1 VSAPK
6 PPSQAQAEIA
16 RKAREHFVAQL
27 EGVLQPLSEAI
38 RGRLVELVDGATS
51 TRDAQERRDAM
62 LDFERQRHAWQQGTA
77 EAWRKAM
84 KPPTATAR
92 IRLDAVNLS
101 LIGDEVVENRIL
113 ASRVA
118 LSALE
123 KATWELNDLKVRMQ
137 HIEGQELAEDDVLR
151 AQAVTQLMVEQ
162 WGANGLPRP
171 TWVMVQD
178 VISKHMVEKMV
189 LAYKSTN
196 EFLVKRGVLPDIDHI
211 SRVKR
216 SVSSPAQRKPAAAAS
231 GAADAAS
238 AQGRGGQ
245 AGDGGGDVG
254 GGASGYSGSGPS
266 SGLSTGHDGTGSST
280 GGYGGTGGGYGGSGG
295 GSVPGGA
302 HRGAGGASGPG
313 GGYSGAGAG
322 ALGPGGGYGGGDG
335 GAGASAPGGA
345 GYGVGGAGGS
355 IPGGGTESRG
365 SAGGGDGP
373 GGWGAGGGVGGGVGG
388 PGGSEGGGVGAAD
401 ARAFGAAARGGGAA
415 ASSYGGGQT
424 RGLGG
429 AVAEETRMM
438 TSSTPL
444 ARARMRATG
453 VLGQL
458 KRLLTEKAG
467 FDPNRAAASP
477 SPALAEAMSRH
488 VTVVQTQVQT
498 QVGDGDTAGEVVVYD
513 DAAVERAAVDLRQ
526 RTGELKKK
534 ATTTSEKATIEIVAL
549 MFQSILAEE
558 RIPAAVRVWFA
569 RLQMPVLRVALAE
582 PEFFGTLQHPARQLI
597 DRMGSCVLGFNAA
610 AISGSALEVE
620 IKRVVQ
626 VIEQYPETGRR
637 VFQLVYDEFQKFL
650 SKYLTEKS
658 DTQRLVSVAQQV
670 EQKET
675 MAIQYTIELRK
686 MLSDIPV
693 RDEIREFL
701 FKVWAEVLAVA
712 AVKHGPQH
720 EETVMLKKSAA
731 ELVWSASAKPNRSER
746 SKVIQDLPALLI
758 RLRKGMSLM
767 GLQGAEQENHI
778 KVIGDTLADAFM
790 SKTES
795 IPQQQIDAIGKRLE
809 NLEDFI
815 ADDPSV
821 ELELDQE
828 ALEMMLGIDAS
839 MIEVV
844 VDGGSKPSDAM
855 LAWAAELQQGNWFT
869 LDHNGKLHQ
878 VQYVWR
884 SQRGQLHLFASA
896 EGRSFLVQMRRLASY
911 LQAGLLLPAEE
922 EALTVRATRD
932 ALAKLDANPER
943 LLA

>member
-1 VSAPK
+1 
-6 PPSQAQAEIA
+6 
-16 RKAREHFVAQL
+16 
-27 EGVLQPLSEAI
+27 
-38 RGRLVELVDGATS
+38 
-51 TRDAQERRDAM
+51 
-62 LDFERQRHAWQQGTA
+62 
-77 EAWRKAM
+77 
-84 KPPTATAR
+84 
-92 IRLDAVNLS
+92 
-101 LIGDEVVENRIL
+101 
-113 ASRVA
+113 
-118 LSALE
+118 
-123 KATWELNDLKVRMQ
+123 
-137 HIEGQELAEDDVLR
+137 
-151 AQAVTQLMVEQ
+151 
-162 WGANGLPRP
+162 
-171 TWVMVQD
+171 
-178 VISKHMVEKMV
+178 
-189 LAYKSTN
+189 
-196 EFLVKRGVLPDIDHI
+196 
-211 SRVKR
+211 
-216 SVSSPAQRKPAAAAS
+216 
-231 GAADAAS
+231 
-238 AQGRGGQ
+238 
-245 AGDGGGDVG
+245 VG
-254 GGASGYSGSGPS
+254 GGSGGSFE
-266 SGLSTGHDGTGSST
+266 TAGSN
-280 GGYGGTGGGYGGSGG
+280 GGAAGRARSGGGFGGGGSGG
-295 GSVPGGA
+295 GGF
-302 HRGAGGASGPG
+302 AGGFEGADSG
-313 GGYSGAGAG
+313 GGGF
-322 ALGPGGGYGGGDG
+322 
-335 GAGASAPGGA
+335 
-345 GYGVGGAGGS
+345 
-355 IPGGGTESRG
+355 
-365 SAGGGDGP
+365 AGGGRGGATGGARASGYAAGGFRGGGADAAGP
-373 GGWGAGGGVGGGVGG
+373 GA
-388 PGGSEGGGVGAAD
+388 
-401 ARAFGAAARGGGAA
+401 GGAA
-415 ASSYGGGQT
+415 ASSFGGNT

-429 AVAEETRMM
+429 AVADETRMM

-453 VLGQL
+453 VIGQL
-458 KRLLTEKAG
+458 KRLLTEKVG
-467 FDPNRAAASP
+467 FDPNQAAAPP
-477 SPALAEAMSRH
+477 SPALAEAMGRH
-488 VTVVQTQVQT
+488 VTQVQTQVQT
-498 QVGDGDTAGEVVVYD
+498 EVGGDTAGEVVVYD
-513 DAAVERAAVDLRQ
+513 DAAVERAAVDLRE

-534 ATTTSEKATIEIVAL
+534 AATTSEKATIEIVAL

-610 AISGSALEVE
+610 AIGGSALEIE

-720 EETVMLKKSAA
+720 QETVVLKKSAA
-731 ELVWSASAKPNRSER
+731 DLVWSASAKPNRVER
-746 SKVIQDLPALLI
+746 SKVIQELPALLQ

-767 GLQGAEQENHI
+767 GLQGAEQEKHI

-795 IPQQQIDAIGKRLE
+795 IPQTQIDAIGKRLA

-821 ELELDQE
+821 DLELDQDS
-828 ALEMMLGIDAS
+828 LEMMLGIDAS

-844 VDGGSKPSDAM
+844 ADGGSRPSDAM

-869 LDHNGKLHQ
+869 LDHNGKVHQ

-884 SQRGQLHLFASA
+884 SQRGQLHLFASS
-896 EGRSFLVQMRRLASY
+896 EGRSFLVQMKRLASY

>member
-1 VSAPK
+1 M
-6 PPSQAQAEIA
+6 
-16 RKAREHFVAQL
+16 VA
-27 EGVLQPLSEAI
+27 
-38 RGRLVELVDGATS
+38 
-51 TRDAQERRDAM
+51 
-62 LDFERQRHAWQQGTA
+62 
-77 EAWRKAM
+77 
-84 KPPTATAR
+84 
-92 IRLDAVNLS
+92 
-101 LIGDEVVENRIL
+101 
-113 ASRVA
+113 
-118 LSALE
+118 
-123 KATWELNDLKVRMQ
+123 
-137 HIEGQELAEDDVLR
+137 
-151 AQAVTQLMVEQ
+151 
-162 WGANGLPRP
+162 
-171 TWVMVQD
+171 
-178 VISKHMVEKMV
+178 
-189 LAYKSTN
+189 AYKSTN
-196 EFLVKRGVLPDIDHI
+196 HFLVERGVLPDIDL
-211 SRVKR
+211 STRVKR
-216 SVSSPAQRKPAAAAS
+216 GTSAVPPRRTPPPAGSAGTAGAGGSGPGGAQGGGSGQGGAHGAGGGGGSGFGGPAAGSGFGGTGSGAS
-231 GAADAAS
+231 GFS
-238 AQGRGGQ
+238 GTGSSGPGGY
-245 AGDGGGDVG
+245 GGGPGGGGSGAYGPGATGGNLGGGGFGGPPGGGFGGGGPGGGAGGPGGAGGGGGSGGGGFGGGSGSGGGWSGGGSG
-254 GGASGYSGSGPS
+254 GGASGGGFGGGGSG
-266 SGLSTGHDGTGSST
+266 
-280 GGYGGTGGGYGGSGG
+280 GGGSGGRGGSGGGGSGG
-295 GSVPGGA
+295 GS
-302 HRGAGGASGPG
+302 GAGGVG
-313 GGYSGAGAG
+313 GGSGNGGSA
-322 ALGPGGGYGGGDG
+322 GGGAGDG
-335 GAGASAPGGA
+335 GAGAGESGGGFGGGGSDGSYGGA
-345 GYGVGGAGGS
+345 GSGSAGQGGGGPGGGGGGSWGGGGGGPSGGGPGGTGPTSQFAGGPWVGGGAGG
-355 IPGGGTESRG
+355 PGGG
-365 SAGGGDGP
+365 GGH
-373 GGWGAGGGVGGGVGG
+373 GA
-388 PGGSEGGGVGAAD
+388 P
-401 ARAFGAAARGGGAA
+401 
-415 ASSYGGGQT
+415 ASSFGGGQT

-429 AVAEETRMM
+429 GVSEETRMM
-438 TSSTPL
+438 TSTTPL

-453 VLGQL
+453 VIGQL

-467 FDPNRAAASP
+467 FDPNKAAAEP
-477 SPALAEAMSRH
+477 SPALVEAISRQA
-488 VTVVQTQVQT
+488 TLVQTQVQT
-498 QVGDGDTAGEVVVYD
+498 QVGGETVGEVVVYD

-534 ATTTSEKATIEIVAL
+534 ATTSSEKATIEIVAL
-549 MFQSILAEE
+549 MFQSILSEE

-610 AISGSALEVE
+610 TINGSALEIE

-650 SKYLTEKS
+650 SKYLTEKG
-658 DTQRLVSVAQQV
+658 DTQRLVGVAQQV
-670 EQKET
+670 EQKEA

-693 RDEIREFL
+693 REEIREFL

-720 EETVMLKKSAA
+720 QETVMLKKSAA
-731 ELVWSASAKPNRSER
+731 DLVWSASAKPNRAER
-746 SKVIQDLPALLI
+746 SKVIQELPALLQ
-758 RLRKGMSLM
+758 RLRKGMNLL
-767 GLQGAEQENHI
+767 GVQGAEQEKHI

-790 SKTES
+790 SKTET

-844 VDGGSKPSDAM
+844 TDGGSKPSDAM

-869 LDHNGKLHQ
+869 LDHNGKVHQ

-884 SQRGQLHLFASA
+884 SQRGQLHLLASV
-896 EGRSFLVQMRRLASY
+896 EGRSFLVQLRRLASY